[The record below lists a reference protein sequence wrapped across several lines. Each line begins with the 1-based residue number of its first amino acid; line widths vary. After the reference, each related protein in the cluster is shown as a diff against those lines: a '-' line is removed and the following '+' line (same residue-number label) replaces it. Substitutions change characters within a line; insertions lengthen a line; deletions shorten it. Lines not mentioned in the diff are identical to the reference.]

1 MTNDRAVVLDDTI
14 YEFLIEVLVTI
25 TTFMNKFLDVSRAV
39 SFFDVHSTEAVEV
52 GSCLQR

>member
-52 GSCLQR
+52 GSCLQ